1 VTPHEA
7 IVGAKCRLLAA
18 FALMP
23 TDTTVTIIDVY
34 PGDDDRYLVQD
45 ALGRRLLLDYHD
57 LRDLELVQP
66 ERTKLVSAGP
76 FEPPEVVRDPCSDD
90 DDQTGHG
97 DPWHD
102 GDEP

>member
-1 VTPHEA
+1 MPHEA
-7 IVGAKCRLLAA
+7 IVGAKCRLIAA
-18 FALMP
+18 FAFMP

-45 ALGRRLLLDYHD
+45 ALGRRLLLDHHD
-57 LRDLELVQP
+57 LRDLELVPP

-76 FEPPEVVRDPCSDD
+76 FEPPEVVLDLSSDD
-90 DDQTGHG
+90 E
-97 DPWHD
+97 